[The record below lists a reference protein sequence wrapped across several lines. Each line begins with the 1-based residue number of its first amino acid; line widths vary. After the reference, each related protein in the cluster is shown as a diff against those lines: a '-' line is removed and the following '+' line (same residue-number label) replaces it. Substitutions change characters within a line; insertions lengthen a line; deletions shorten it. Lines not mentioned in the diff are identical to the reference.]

1 MADKLS
7 QQLSSDLSNIV
18 RGDVFSDFLN
28 KAAFSTDASIYQVI
42 PSCIVAP
49 KDRADIASVVNYAKS
64 RGIPIAARGAGS
76 GLAGESLCS
85 GIVFDMRRY
94 MNKIVGEIN
103 DAAFIICEPG
113 TVLDDLNN
121 YLASFNRKIGP
132 DPSTNNRA
140 TIGGCVA
147 NNATGAHSLAYGYI
161 GDYLESLETVLSD
174 GSVVEFKNDFVP
186 TDIEDDQVSL
196 ISGNCMSLLSKNED
210 IIKKALPQTKRNR
223 SGYNIAG
230 ILHEG
235 CIDMAKLL
243 AGSEGT
249 LAVFTKITLRTV
261 TLPSSKALL
270 QLEFKSLEKV
280 AKAVPIIVETG
291 ACACE
296 LMDKNVIEMAIES
309 FPEYKD
315 ILPAG
320 AEAVLLVE
328 QSGQDEHEVCEKIKK
343 TDSAVGKLAAGRR
356 TINDEMEQRRLWKS
370 RKDAVPLIHR
380 KKGKAHPIPFIEDVS
395 VSNDKLEEYLS
406 GLKEISKQ
414 HNLDM
419 TFYGHAGDGELHVR
433 PYIDLSEQEGIQ
445 TMLEVA
451 NDVFSLAWS
460 LGGTIS
466 GEHADGLVRAA
477 FIKQQYGEKFYRIL
491 CEIKNIFDPD
501 GIMNPGKIINTDD
514 NVMIKNLKAQHQFI
528 PERLSTDLFFEKDEL
543 RDEMDQ
549 CNGCGLCLNKQ
560 EDLRMCPVFRAMD
573 EELANSRAKANLLR
587 FWATGQLGVKDFES
601 PEFGKF
607 LDLCINC
614 KLCSLQCPS
623 GVDVSKLV
631 STARAEYVKRT
642 RLHRTKLLLSNNRYL
657 SMLGNLFSPVSNLVL
672 RLGIVR
678 WLLQKAG
685 GLDKRRRM
693 PRFSKSS
700 FIKKANKYLQSQPK
714 IEEPIDR
721 TVYFVD
727 TYANYNDHDLG
738 FAVLKVLRANNIEV
752 ALPKQRPVPLPAI
765 CYGDVKTAKR
775 DLSYDV
781 KQLISY

>member
-261 TLPSSKALL
+261 TLPASKALL

-587 FWATGQLGVKDFES
+587 FWATGQLGVNDFES

-678 WLLQKAG
+678 WLLQKENR
-685 GLDKRRRM
+685 LFCR
-693 PRFSKSS
+693 
-700 FIKKANKYLQSQPK
+700 Y
-714 IEEPIDR
+714 
-721 TVYFVD
+721 
-727 TYANYNDHDLG
+727 
-738 FAVLKVLRANNIEV
+738 
-752 ALPKQRPVPLPAI
+752 I
-765 CYGDVKTAKR
+765 C
-775 DLSYDV
+775 
-781 KQLISY
+781 

>member
-1 MADKLS
+1 MTKLADKLS

-261 TLPSSKALL
+261 TLPASKALL

-587 FWATGQLGVKDFES
+587 FWATGQLGVNDFES

-678 WLLQKAG
+678 WLLQKENR
-685 GLDKRRRM
+685 LFCR
-693 PRFSKSS
+693 
-700 FIKKANKYLQSQPK
+700 Y
-714 IEEPIDR
+714 
-721 TVYFVD
+721 
-727 TYANYNDHDLG
+727 
-738 FAVLKVLRANNIEV
+738 
-752 ALPKQRPVPLPAI
+752 I
-765 CYGDVKTAKR
+765 C
-775 DLSYDV
+775 
-781 KQLISY
+781 